1 MDRLTRG
8 AALLCAALWTTTAVA
23 FAQPREGPGPA
34 VPELMPLPELGQV
47 LDVKPQAYVH
57 PVRGHVGYGEEAARF
72 GVGRGDH
79 VHQGQDVFA
88 PGGTLLR
95 AVTDSVVLE
104 TGSGDGRGN
113 YIALYDEA
121 ARRTYVY
128 FHMQSPSPRKK
139 GERVRMGDGVGRVG
153 CTGSCFGTHLHFE
166 ARRGRGA
173 DGHPVDPLPLL
184 RRWGRAT
191 S

>member
-1 MDRLTRG
+1 MRG
-8 AALLCAALWTTTAVA
+8 ATLLCAALWTTTAFA
-23 FAQPREGPGPA
+23 FAQPREGSAPS

-47 LDVKPQAYVH
+47 LDVTPAEYVH
-57 PVRGHVGYGEEAARF
+57 PVRGHVGYGEAAARF

-88 PGGTLLR
+88 PSGTLLR

-113 YIALYDEA
+113 YVAIYDAA

-128 FHMQSPSPRKK
+128 FHMQSPSPVKK
-139 GERVRMGDGVGRVG
+139 GEHLHMGDSVGRVG

-166 ARRGRGA
+166 VRRGRGA
-173 DGHPVDPLPLL
+173 DGQAINPRSLL
-184 RRWGRAT
+184 ERWGRAT